1 MFLKRYSKFFA
12 SFGIIFCLL
21 SFVPQNVFAQ
31 TPTTQT
37 PGGGRAGQLGN
48 GPREQV
54 QPTQAPGGGRAGKI
68 VSGIVE
74 ECSLNPLNFQLIPC
88 LWDALNWLTE
98 VWITLLG
105 WGLGMSGWVLNKTI
119 EITILELNNK
129 VSTPAIAEIWKM
141 IRDLVNIGMI
151 FMVLYI
157 AILTIVQANASATKK
172 MLGGIIFVAIFVNF
186 SLFTTKVL
194 IDASNRVT
202 LVFYNAIVAEGTKSG
217 TDHTGT
223 NDESLGG
230 SIAGVVLNQLNL
242 KTFYRSD
249 ASFEENTAG
258 LVIGQTN
265 PQTNPGTTAPTS
277 PGSMAI
283 GLIGGSIFI
292 VIAIYTFLAI
302 SVMLIVRFAT
312 LILLLVFSP
321 AGFLLGITS
330 GLNNNWWKELWKNLL
345 FPPAMFL
352 MLWVSIYCLNVLT
365 KETTSAT
372 GGGWFNAITSL
383 SYSTSDLFVK
393 FFLAIVLLLAS
404 MIIAN
409 KIGSTG
415 AAQLQSWVNKSS
427 KSVLGGMA
435 GFAGRNTFGRAGR
448 WAGNVY
454 DNQVGNR
461 LYGSRE
467 SLKNFS
473 QDKSKNGL
481 LRFGAG
487 ALGGVVGGINTT
499 STRTVRRGLEMVEG
513 GKYGSARSLK
523 EEEDLLRK
531 EMFAQRGVNERKENE
546 NDIRRN
552 IKLEEKLGQQEFTL
566 SDVRGAMF
574 KTTLGEITAIEAAHK
589 KDQAGEDLTK
599 EEKARLDAFERKV
612 GNVGDK
618 LEAIAGD
625 RADANSDFYN
635 GKNDEFKIK
644 GRDGSLVSM
653 ADITKKFSKLGDKDI
668 ELMLQENSS
677 LATDPK
683 FLRLLTP
690 DQVKGLTKREGV
702 SAGEASEIKNK
713 YKSEMKR
720 AIDMGML
727 DRIDGMGVGELAG
740 GLAPDVLL
748 KFLDSAVSVGTS
760 KFTTESL
767 HSKIS
772 TRTLDAISRNEDF
785 SDTDRESV
793 DIQMGKLIRSVR
805 DNIEG
810 SGIEGDPF
818 KIKSSL
824 TGKDKENSL
833 KVLGIM
839 NWYKAQEKQGNV
851 SKHVTLT

>member
-1 MFLKRYSKFFA
+1 MMFLKRYSKFFA
-12 SFGIIFCLL
+12 CFGIIFCLL
-21 SFVPQNVFAQ
+21 SFVPQSAYAITGGPWSFLVQQAVSS
-31 TPTTQT
+31 PTTECT
-37 PGGGRAGQLGN
+37 W
-48 GPREQV
+48 
-54 QPTQAPGGGRAGKI
+54 TAPQNCFWA
-68 VSGIVE
+68 
-74 ECSLNPLNFQLIPC
+74 F
-88 LWDALNWLTE
+88 LNWAAE
-98 VWITLLG
+98 VWITFLG
-105 WGLGMSGWVLNKTI
+105 WFLGMAGWILNNTI
-119 EITILELNNK
+119 ELTILKLK
-129 VSTPAIAEIWKM
+129 TTVDTPAIAEIWTM
-141 IRDLVNIGMI
+141 IRDLVNVGMI

-186 SLFTTKVL
+186 SLFTTKFL

-202 LVFYNAIVAEGTKSG
+202 LVFYNAIVSEGQTANTGVSQG
-217 TDHTGT
+217 GT
-223 NDESLGG
+223 NTNSLGG
-230 SIAGVVLNQLNL
+230 SIAGIVLNQLNL

-249 ASFEENTAG
+249 ASFQENQTG
-258 LVIGQTN
+258 LVVGMSGATTRQQT
-265 PQTNPGTTAPTS
+265 PAL
-277 PGSMAI
+277 GSRAGSLAI
-283 GLIGGSIFI
+283 SLIGGSIFI
-292 VIAIYTFLAI
+292 IIAIYTFLAI
-302 SVMLIVRFAT
+302 SIMLIIRFAM
-312 LILLLVFSP
+312 LVLLLIFSP

-330 GLNNNWWKELWKNLL
+330 GLNNNWWKELWKNLI

-352 MLWVSIYCLNVLT
+352 MLWVSIYCLNVLV
-365 KETTSAT
+365 KPGAQNNDWFTS
-372 GGGWFNAITSL
+372 ITSMD
-383 SYSTSDLFVK
+383 YVTSSLFVK
-393 FFLAIVLLLAS
+393 FFLAIILLLGS
-404 MIIAN
+404 MSIAN
-409 KIGSTG
+409 TIGARG
-415 AAQLQSWVNKSS
+415 ATQLQSWVNKSS

-435 GFAGRNTFGRAGR
+435 GFAGRNTLGWAGR
-448 WAGNVY
+448 KVGNFY
-454 DNQVGNR
+454 DNEIGHN
-461 LYGSRE
+461 LYRGRE

-487 ALGGVVGGINTT
+487 ALGGVVGGVNTVA
-499 STRTVRRGLEMVEG
+499 TRTVRRGLETAEG
-513 GKYGSARSLK
+513 YKYGSTRSLK

-552 IKLEEKLGQQEFTL
+552 SKLEEKLGQQEFTL
-566 SDVRGAMF
+566 SDKNRVIFG
-574 KTTLGEITAIEAAHK
+574 TTLGELTAIEVAHK
-589 KDQAGEDLTK
+589 KEVAGEDLTK
-599 EEKARLDAFERKV
+599 EEKARLEAFERKV
-612 GNVGDK
+612 GDVGAK
-618 LEAIAGD
+618 LAVIAGD
-625 RADANSDFYN
+625 RADANNDFYN
-635 GKNDEFKIK
+635 GKQDEFKIK

-668 ELMLQENSS
+668 ELMLDENSS

-760 KFTTESL
+760 KFKTESL

-805 DNIEG
+805 GNIEG
-810 SGIEGDPF
+810 SGTEGDPF

-851 SKHVTLT
+851 SKHVNLTP